1 MKKALIA
8 TALIAGMNQAA
19 FATKANT
26 QADSA
31 EGTYWGLGIGTVLGA
46 IIGGPPGAAAGAAL
60 GGGIGWGQD
69 LDTQLENT
77 EAELDAQTLARAKA
91 DSELK
96 NTQSELARLQDK
108 ASELEQSNAQDQ
120 THLTQLSEQVSKE
133 SEHNEVLASI
143 AKHYTQEVY
152 YRHNESA
159 IPDYAKS
166 GINELA
172 HFMQENPKL
181 AIELRGHTDLI
192 GPEQANLALAQ
203 SRIDA
208 IHDYLT
214 NKGIAAERI
223 KREALG
229 EKYARVAA
237 GDAHNYILDRRVAI
251 ELSVPEFEMSD
262 VAATDEL
269 ERAPISDNAPTLGEE
284 GINLSSASTEDL
296 FLKDL
301 DHGELR
307 QAGSDR
313 KPHHFQTQFGKSGN
327 TMSSTTALAER
338 SKETL

>member
-19 FATKANT
+19 FATETNT
-26 QADSA
+26 QTDNT

-60 GGGIGWGQD
+60 GGSIGWGQD
-69 LDTQLENT
+69 VDTQLENT
-77 EAELDAQTLARAKA
+77 EAKLDAQTLARAKA

-96 NTQSELARLQDK
+96 NTQSELAQLRNK
-108 ASELEQSNAQDQ
+108 AGELEQSSAQDQ
-120 THLTQLSEQVSKE
+120 AQLTQLSERVSKE

-159 IPDYAKS
+159 IPDYARS
-166 GINELA
+166 GIDELA
-172 HFMQENPKL
+172 QFMQENPKL

-214 NKGIAAERI
+214 SKGIAAERI

-229 EKYARVAA
+229 EKYATVPA

-262 VAATDEL
+262 VAATNEP
-269 ERAPISDNAPTLGEE
+269 ESAPVSDNTPALDEE
-284 GINLSSASTEDL
+284 GINISSASTEDL
-296 FLKDL
+296 FLKNL
-301 DHGELR
+301 EHSER
-307 QAGSDR
+307 IQAGSDR
-313 KPHHFQTQFGKSGN
+313 KPNHFKTHFGKSGN

>member
-19 FATKANT
+19 FATETNT
-26 QADSA
+26 QTDNT

-60 GGGIGWGQD
+60 GGSIGWGQD
-69 LDTQLENT
+69 VDTQLENT
-77 EAELDAQTLARAKA
+77 EAKLDAQTLARAKA

-96 NTQSELARLQDK
+96 NTQSELAQLRNK
-108 ASELEQSNAQDQ
+108 ASELEQSSAQDQ
-120 THLTQLSEQVSKE
+120 AQLTQLSERVSKE

-159 IPDYAKS
+159 IPDYARS
-166 GINELA
+166 GIDELA
-172 HFMQENPKL
+172 QFMQENPKL

-214 NKGIAAERI
+214 SKGIAAERI

-229 EKYARVAA
+229 EKYATVPA

-262 VAATDEL
+262 VAATNEP
-269 ERAPISDNAPTLGEE
+269 ESTPASDNTPALDEE
-284 GINLSSASTEDL
+284 SINLSSASTADL

-301 DHGELR
+301 EHGKR
-307 QAGSDR
+307 IQAGSDR
-313 KPHHFQTQFGKSGN
+313 KPNHFKTHFGKSGN

>member
-1 MKKALIA
+1 MKKAHIA

-19 FATKANT
+19 LATETNT
-26 QADSA
+26 QADNT

-60 GGGIGWGQD
+60 GGSIGWGQD
-69 LDTQLENT
+69 VDTQLENT
-77 EAELDAQTLARAKA
+77 EAKLDAQTLARAKA

-96 NTQSELARLQDK
+96 NTQSELARLKNK

-120 THLTQLSEQVSKE
+120 VQLTQLSERVSKE
-133 SEHNEVLASI
+133 NEHNEVLASI

-166 GINELA
+166 GIDELA
-172 HFMQENPKL
+172 QFMREHPKL

-192 GPEQANLALAQ
+192 GPDQANLALAQ

-214 NKGIAAERI
+214 SKGIAAERI

-229 EKYARVAA
+229 EKYATVPA

-251 ELSVPEFEMSD
+251 ELSVPALEVSD
-262 VAATDEL
+262 VAATNEPKS
-269 ERAPISDNAPTLGEE
+269 APISDKAASLDEE
-284 GINLSSASTEDL
+284 EINLSGANTEDL

-301 DHGELR
+301 EHGAR
-307 QAGSDR
+307 SQAGSDR
-313 KPHHFQTQFGKSGN
+313 KPNHFKTRLGKSGH
-327 TMSSTTALAER
+327 TMSSTATLAER